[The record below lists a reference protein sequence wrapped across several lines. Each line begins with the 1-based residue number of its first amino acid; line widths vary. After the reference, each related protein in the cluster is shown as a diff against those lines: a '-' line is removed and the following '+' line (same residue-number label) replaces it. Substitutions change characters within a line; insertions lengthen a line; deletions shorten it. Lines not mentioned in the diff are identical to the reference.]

1 MINILD
7 KQDCCGCSACIQ
19 VCPKQ
24 CITMLEDKEGFLYPQ
39 VNTYDCI
46 DCHLCEKV
54 CPVLHSGKPRKPLNV
69 YAAKNKDEKIRL
81 QSSSGGVFSSLAEA
95 IINAGGVVFGAKFDE
110 EWKVVHG
117 YTETKDEIA
126 DFRGSKYVQSW
137 MGDNFS
143 KVKYF
148 LDNGR
153 KVLFSGTP
161 CQVAGLKRF
170 LRKPYENL
178 LTVDFIC
185 HGVPSPK
192 VWRMYLKELLEN
204 HSVSSN
210 PMSKKSVSIE
220 NISFR
225 DKRLGW
231 KKFSCVFM
239 LSISDENGEKKTISL
254 SEMFS
259 ENTYMKGFLENLYL
273 RPACH
278 HCPVKC
284 LSSGSDI
291 TIADFW
297 GMDKVLCDK
306 DDDLGYSVMLLNNVN
321 ASFKLIAKLDIT
333 EIGYEDILRYNSPLE
348 KSAVPDINR
357 NYFFINLDNKSL
369 SLLIPHALRRR
380 HLLKLI
386 YRIRNK
392 IKTLIDSVGK

>member
-117 YTETKDEIA
+117 YTETKDGIA

-178 LTVDFIC
+178 LTVDLVC
-185 HGVPSPK
+185 HAVPSPLIYKQYINMCSTKLGQK
-192 VWRMYLKELLEN
+192 V
-204 HSVSSN
+204 
-210 PMSKKSVSIE
+210 MSINMRYKQTY
-220 NISFR
+220 
-225 DKRLGW
+225 GW
-231 KKFSCVFM
+231 SHRFSYCFYF
-239 LSISDENGEKKTISL
+239 ENGQKAVDPVWVVNWGKIF
-254 SEMFS
+254 FS
-259 ENTYMKGFLENLYL
+259 QMINRPSCHSCKYSNLD
-273 RPACH
+273 RP
-278 HCPVKC
+278 
-284 LSSGSDI
+284 GDF

-297 GMDKVLCDK
+297 DDKK
-306 DDDLGYSVMLLNNVN
+306 NRPDLYSCEG
-321 ASFKLIAKLDIT
+321 T
-333 EIGYEDILRYNSPLE
+333 
-348 KSAVPDINR
+348 
-357 NYFFINLDNKSL
+357 
-369 SLLIPHALRRR
+369 SLLMVNTNMGLDLINKLYDSIDLWKITKDEAMQPCLIRPTCSNQRRQEFWEFYLLRGFDAAYKKYFGDSKYVITKKIVKQIIKRVLR
-380 HLLKLI
+380 KLQ
-386 YRIRNK
+386 
-392 IKTLIDSVGK
+392 